1 MLRPMRDHVIVE
13 RTEGNEYK
21 GLVIVSDDDNQSRGE
36 ILAVSKFE
44 ENFKV
49 GDDIMFGKNSG
60 LVVEHEDTEYV
71 IVRNEDIMAKVKN
84 N

>member
-1 MLRPMRDHVIVE
+1 MLRPMRDHVLVE
-13 RTEGNEYK
+13 RIEDSGYQ
-21 GLVIVSDDDNQSRGE
+21 GLVIVKDEQNQSRGE

-49 GDDIMFGKNSG
+49 GDNIMFGKNSG
-60 LVVEHEDTEYV
+60 SVVEYEDTEYV